1 MTDDNPSKQFHL
13 DKPDELL
20 DEILDR
26 LLQFDEQWPPAEET
40 DQDRIEGVSA
50 ILHRGIEA
58 AKIGLGIVSAV
69 RLEDRTYLMERG
81 PIAEDCQTCQTMRSY
96 LQTAAVTALA
106 AATILATVDSPHGPE
121 FNRQIMPYLNAI
133 STYED
138 MFLKLRASHQGAHE

>member
-69 RLEDRTYLMERG
+69 HSKLACQ
-81 PIAEDCQTCQTMRSY
+81 IATRP
-96 LQTAAVTALA
+96 AVSA
-106 AATILATVDSPHGPE
+106 S
-121 FNRQIMPYLNAI
+121 
-133 STYED
+133 
-138 MFLKLRASHQGAHE
+138 RARMSASAE